1 MASANLSFKYKKNK
15 RAVQQISS
23 LTPLTELEKFAKYPP
38 TGPKRCLRGYR
49 TLFVHSWTIAC
60 NRPYHTFFS
69 SVLADLRL
77 WIRVLRKEVMA
88 QGVLGRVAP
97 VAIG

>member
-1 MASANLSFKYKKNK
+1 MPMASANLSFKYKKNK

-49 TLFVHSWTIAC
+49 TLHICSFMDDSMQ
-60 NRPYHTFFS
+60 P
-69 SVLADLRL
+69 SVPH
-77 WIRVLRKEVMA
+77 VF
-88 QGVLGRVAP
+88 Q
-97 VAIG
+97 